1 LAFRLLRIRHEW
13 LFIGARTLDI
23 TTCAWRSLKYAARRE
38 ASVRQGSLLKRGPAP
53 LRFTLFTMAKP
64 RASDGVDLGWV
75 DKAAP
80 VATPT
85 GTAFGVPWA
94 QGEIDKTT
102 PISVTVDGE
111 GIPVQTWPLA

>member
-1 LAFRLLRIRHEW
+1 ME
-13 LFIGARTLDI
+13 
-23 TTCAWRSLKYAARRE
+23 RSGTIFA
-38 ASVRQGSLLKRGPAP
+38 
-53 LRFTLFTMAKP
+53 MAKP
-64 RASDGVDLGWV
+64 PASLGVDLGWV
-75 DKAAP
+75 DKHVP

-102 PISVTVDGE
+102 PIAVTTSGK